1 MAKNHELGKEGELA
15 AAQFLEEAGYKILER
30 NWRYKKAEADI
41 IALKDN
47 VLVIAEVKT
56 RSSLYFGLPQ
66 DFVTKKKISLLITLA
81 NAYVEER
88 QLTNEIRFDI
98 LSLFSNKG
106 TIEIEHIPNAF
117 YHF

>member
-1 MAKNHELGKEGELA
+1 MAKNHDLGKEGELA
-15 AAQFLEEAGYKILER
+15 AAKFLEETGYTILEM

-41 IALKDN
+41 IAMKDDI
-47 VLVIAEVKT
+47 LVIAEVKT

-66 DFVTKKKISLLITLA
+66 DFVTQKKINLLIGLA
-81 NAYVEER
+81 NAYVEE
-88 QLTNEIRFDI
+88 QALSNEIRFDI
-98 LSLFSNKG
+98 LSLYKNRG